1 MHNIIIRHAKRAF
14 CEVSG
19 EQSTLVPSFLCH
31 FFTKFHISALDFFD
45 KISIINYWR
54 ILATDNNLAVAE
66 VHKEVKNMNQ
76 YEVMYVIDATL
87 EDSARVELI
96 DRFSDLVKKNGGEI
110 DRVDEWGKR
119 RLAYAI
125 NYKTEGYYVLMYIKA
140 PAELPKELER
150 NFQIND
156 KILRSLVIRYEGE
169 VPAKREPLKPYAAR
183 EAAAPAAEE
192 AVVVE
197 APAAV
202 VVDDE
207 KPESEAE

>member
-1 MHNIIIRHAKRAF
+1 
-14 CEVSG
+14 
-19 EQSTLVPSFLCH
+19 
-31 FFTKFHISALDFFD
+31 
-45 KISIINYWR
+45 
-54 ILATDNNLAVAE
+54 
-66 VHKEVKNMNQ
+66 MNQ
-76 YEVMYVIDATL
+76 YEVMYVIDAAL
-87 EDSARVELI
+87 EDSARIELI

-140 PAELPKELER
+140 PSELPKELER

-156 KILRSLVIRYEGE
+156 KVLRSLVIRYEGE

-183 EAAAPAAEE
+183 EAAAPAAEPVAE
-192 AVVVE
+192 AAAPAVE
-197 APAAV
+197 APAAPA

-207 KPESEAE
+207 NPES

>member
-1 MHNIIIRHAKRAF
+1 
-14 CEVSG
+14 
-19 EQSTLVPSFLCH
+19 
-31 FFTKFHISALDFFD
+31 
-45 KISIINYWR
+45 
-54 ILATDNNLAVAE
+54 
-66 VHKEVKNMNQ
+66 MNQ
-76 YEVMYVIDATL
+76 YEVMYVIDPAL
-87 EDSARVELI
+87 EDGARVELI
-96 DRFSDLVKKNGGEI
+96 NRFSDLVKKNGGEI

-140 PAELPKELER
+140 PSELPKELER

-156 KILRSLVIRYEGE
+156 KILRSLIIRYEGE

-183 EAAAPAAEE
+183 EAAAPAEP
-192 AVVVE
+192 VVEVAAPVAAVE
-197 APAAV
+197 APVAEA